1 MKLNFQQIYFWRK
14 RERLHL
20 FSFAHEEIEKD
31 HTYLSLLDTRIQA
44 YREMK

>member
-31 HTYLSLLDTRIQA
+31 HTYLFSFRHEDTGI
-44 YREMK
+44 